1 MILQLLICCK
11 KNSLLFI
18 FLSYI
23 KVDLNYCSHQAI
35 SSQLEQGV
43 HPKDDSILILTKY
56 RLQLFV
62 NVFNWLTMK
71 AVPKISF
78 KQSIHS
84 VTELFHSRI
93 PNNSFKRLQQ
103 CLLTISALSSVRTKM
118 RSLLAITTFITVVSL
133 SIQVDVNATLKQ
145 TKATNILSIFK
156 RGLWKFSIEQEENLE
171 ILVG

>member
-1 MILQLLICCK
+1 MHVTPQGVCDACKPTQGFRAVRNSWKHFLLYDFTAAH
-11 KNSLLFI
+11 LLFI

-62 NVFNWLTMK
+62 NVFDWLTMK
-71 AVPKISF
+71 AVHKISF

-103 CLLTISALSSVRTKM
+103 CLLTISALSSVTGQK
-118 RSLLAITTFITVVSL
+118 
-133 SIQVDVNATLKQ
+133 
-145 TKATNILSIFK
+145 
-156 RGLWKFSIEQEENLE
+156 
-171 ILVG
+171 